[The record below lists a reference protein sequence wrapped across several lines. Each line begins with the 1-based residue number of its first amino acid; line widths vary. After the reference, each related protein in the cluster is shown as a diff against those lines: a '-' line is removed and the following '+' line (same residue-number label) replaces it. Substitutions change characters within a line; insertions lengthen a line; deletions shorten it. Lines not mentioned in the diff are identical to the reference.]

1 MSPRVFQLMFH
12 SQRGAWSRLSPS
24 LTDSQG
30 AGNLG
35 MANLGMANLGM
46 ANLGMALKIQAL
58 TAVRNAASFCARET
72 GKAVYPAGSLRSAG
86 TPRLE
91 LVQGPDRPSEVGA
104 YSQPS
109 SRATLSGALGPATQ
123 GLRKTE
129 GPAAQREAAT
139 AATTASKQSWLSRQ
153 RSR

>member
-1 MSPRVFQLMFH
+1 MSPRILQLMFH
-12 SQRGAWSRLSPS
+12 PQRGAWSRLSPS

-46 ANLGMALKIQAL
+46 ALKIQAL
-58 TAVRNAASFCARET
+58 TAARNAASFCARET
-72 GKAVYPAGSLRSAG
+72 GKAVYPAGGPGSAG

-123 GLRKTE
+123 GLRKTG

-153 RSR
+153 RSL

>member
-1 MSPRVFQLMFH
+1 MSPRMFQLMFH
-12 SQRGAWSRLSPS
+12 PQRGAWSGLSPS

-35 MANLGMANLGM
+35 MANLGMA
-46 ANLGMALKIQAL
+46 LKIQAL
-58 TAVRNAASFCARET
+58 TAARNAASFCARET
-72 GKAVYPAGSLRSAG
+72 GKAVYPADGPGSAG

-153 RSR
+153 RSL

>member
-12 SQRGAWSRLSPS
+12 PQRGAWSRLSPS

-46 ANLGMALKIQAL
+46 ALKIQAL
-58 TAVRNAASFCARET
+58 TAVRNAASFCARVT

-91 LVQGPDRPSEVGA
+91 PVQGPDRPSEVGA

-109 SRATLSGALGPATQ
+109 SRAALSGALGPATQ

-153 RSR
+153 RSL